1 MPPAAPALTQ
11 VVAAPAAQR
20 PVREANRWR
29 GSGGTGRFPRLLAGR
44 RCTEPNPTLAGIA
57 LHIHDPLER
66 DRVAAV
72 LGLERD
78 RRFTRPGPHLG
89 GAERLLERVRALR
102 GDERAHD
109 LPAVERDLDPDPLTI
124 THSKPP
130 PRGCRGRNQDGRTQ
144 PASRRGRAEAP

>member
-66 DRVAAV
+66 DPSGAGLRASELMRRVHAQPARAARQ
-72 LGLERD
+72 G
-78 RRFTRPGPHLG
+78 TI
-89 GAERLLERVRALR
+89 AEQPKAGELCSPAFPREA
-102 GDERAHD
+102 AY
-109 LPAVERDLDPDPLTI
+109 LPARKRSFRV
-124 THSKPP
+124 
-130 PRGCRGRNQDGRTQ
+130 
-144 PASRRGRAEAP
+144 